1 MKPARIRNRNYS
13 KGIKKTN
20 KWRKRGK
27 VSRAANPR

>member
-1 MKPARIRNRNYS
+1 MKPARIRSRNYA

-27 VSRAANPR
+27 PSRAAKP